1 MTAAKKRVVEFGY
14 PRFWFVVLAVVFESL
29 SAYLFLFALLD
40 PDAVLR
46 EVWLALGPAIGVAA
60 FLFLVP
66 PLFSK
71 HLAGERALR
80 LKMGLLIDATI
91 PYAVIKEVRDTNVH
105 RGGIRVGVGVRYF
118 PISRAMFVTSSFS
131 DLVMIRFH
139 DEMLIGRLTKK
150 PVEELVLS
158 VNNKS
163 LFIETVKIK
172 SGLIKE
178 V

>member
-1 MTAAKKRVVEFGY
+1 MTAAKRKVVEFGY
-14 PRFWFVVLAVVFESL
+14 PRYWFVILALVFESL
-29 SAYLFLFALLD
+29 STYLFLFALLD

-46 EVWLALGPAIGVAA
+46 EVWLVLGPAIGVPA
-60 FLFLVP
+60 FLFLIP
-66 PLFSK
+66 PLFTK

-91 PYAVIKEVRDTNVH
+91 PYAVIKEVKDTTVH
-105 RGGIRVGVGVRYF
+105 RGGVRVGIGARYF
-118 PISRAMFVTSSFS
+118 PISKALFVTSSFS

-139 DEMLIGRLTKK
+139 DEMLIGKLVKK

-163 LFIETVKIK
+163 LFIETVKTK
-172 SGLIKE
+172 AGLMKE

>member
-1 MTAAKKRVVEFGY
+1 MTAAKRKVIEFGY
-14 PRFWFVVLAVVFESL
+14 PRHWFVILALVFESL

-46 EVWLALGPAIGVAA
+46 EVWLVLGPAIGVAA
-60 FLFLVP
+60 FLFLIP

-71 HLAGERALR
+71 HLAGDRALR

-91 PYAVIKEVRDTNVH
+91 PYAVIKEVKDTTVH
-105 RGGIRVGVGVRYF
+105 RGGVRVGIGARYF
-118 PISRAMFVTSSFS
+118 PISKALFVTSSFS
-131 DLVMIRFH
+131 DLVMVRFH
-139 DEMLIGRLTKK
+139 DEMLIGRLVKK

-158 VNNKS
+158 VDNKS

-172 SGLIKE
+172 AGLMKE